1 MKTKTSGSELID
13 LILTTAII
21 ETKLGLIR
29 LEADEEFL
37 YALHFVEQ
45 RLCPN
50 KRPTPLLRSVIKQ
63 LGEYFDGK
71 RKDFDIPVSAAGTV
85 FQQSVWEKLREIPY
99 GSTITYGEL
108 AQQIG
113 DPDAARAVGTANGC
127 NPISIVIPC
136 HRVIGGNGK
145 LVGYAGGLWR
155 KQWLLEHEAS
165 FTGGKQ
171 ITMFL

>member
-1 MKTKTSGSELID
+1 MKTKSSSNGLIE
-13 LILTTAII
+13 LILTSAII
-21 ETKLGLIR
+21 ETKIGLIR

-50 KRPTPLLRSVIKQ
+50 KRPTPLIRAATRQ

-71 RKDFDIPVSAAGTV
+71 RKDFDLPISATGTV
-85 FQQSVWEKLREIPY
+85 FQQIVWEKLREIPY
-99 GSTITYGEL
+99 GMTITYGEL

-113 DPDAARAVGTANGC
+113 DPDAARAVGTANSC
-127 NPISIVIPC
+127 NPISIIIPC
-136 HRVIGGNGK
+136 HRVIGGTGK
-145 LVGYAGGLWR
+145 LIGYAGGLWR

-165 FTGGKQ
+165 FTEGKQ

>member
-1 MKTKTSGSELID
+1 MKTKPGSELIE
-13 LILTTAII
+13 LILTSAVI
-21 ETKLGLIR
+21 ETKIGLIR

-45 RLCPN
+45 KLCPN
-50 KRPTPLLRSVIKQ
+50 HRPTPLLRNAIKQ
-63 LGEYFDGK
+63 LHEYFDGK
-71 RKDFDIPVSAAGTV
+71 RKDFDIPVSAAGTP
-85 FQQSVWEKLREIPY
+85 FQQMVWEKLMEIPY
-99 GSTITYGEL
+99 GETISYGEL
-108 AQQIG
+108 AELCG
-113 DPDAARAVGTANGC
+113 GPAYSRAVGTANGC

-136 HRVIGGNGK
+136 HRVIGFDGK

-165 FTGGKQ
+165 LTDGKQ